1 MDALKIFYRK
11 TYYFWIV
18 TRISIILL
26 FSYVLINRPAAND
39 FQSFAAQAI
48 IALDILC
55 MIICSIYDFV
65 KRKVSKWVKYFIG
78 SFSIIGG
85 LILIY
90 IVLSETNQKISTVYV
105 VAIWLIL
112 YGIWEI
118 INTKE

>member
-90 IVLSETNQKISTVYV
+90 IVLSEANQKISTVYA